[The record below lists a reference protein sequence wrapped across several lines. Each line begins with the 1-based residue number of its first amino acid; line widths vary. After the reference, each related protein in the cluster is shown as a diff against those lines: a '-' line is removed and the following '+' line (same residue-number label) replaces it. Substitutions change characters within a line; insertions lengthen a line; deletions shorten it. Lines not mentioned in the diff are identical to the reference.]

1 MNTSALKLFRVQ
13 VAAVIER
20 LEQELQNKD
29 AQLREQQVTSTESTR
44 GRFRREQ
51 RSPTC
56 CALQVLH
63 ESQVLQK
70 LQLQERLR
78 DTQAKLVLQKQH
90 DSGLHTL
97 LSRSMDRLES
107 TKDALM
113 LADEHV
119 TRYKM

>member
-1 MNTSALKLFRVQ
+1 M
-13 VAAVIER
+13 
-20 LEQELQNKD
+20 
-29 AQLREQQVTSTESTR
+29 
-44 GRFRREQ
+44 
-51 RSPTC
+51 
-56 CALQVLH
+56 
-63 ESQVLQK
+63 K

>member
-1 MNTSALKLFRVQ
+1 V
-13 VAAVIER
+13 
-20 LEQELQNKD
+20 
-29 AQLREQQVTSTESTR
+29 
-44 GRFRREQ
+44 
-51 RSPTC
+51 
-56 CALQVLH
+56 QVLH
-63 ESQVLQK
+63 ESQVLVK

-78 DTQAKLVLQKQH
+78 DTQAKLVVQKQH

>member
-1 MNTSALKLFRVQ
+1 MN
-13 VAAVIER
+13 
-20 LEQELQNKD
+20 
-29 AQLREQQVTSTESTR
+29 
-44 GRFRREQ
+44 
-51 RSPTC
+51 RSPCRETHF
-56 CALQVLH
+56 ALQALN
-63 ESQVLQK
+63 ESQLLVK